1 MLEQTNAAG
10 RTPLQVAVDAK
21 RVKAARFLRRE
32 GASDPRGELDVLQG
46 APWATEGGGYASS
59 GYSSSGVDS
68 ASESDANASE
78 SDQSEITDSDI
89 SDNEAGF
96 GSRRGTKD
104 RTKDRID
111 AVTGTWDGHGAPAL
125 FDKTPEGR
133 GTFRETT
140 HLTQYSRS
148 AYDRLGTS
156 EYATSDAMS
165 SDGGMASDASD
176 ASDKGFRRVG
186 GWSDVPTPS
195 GSEAGSDAGSLWNS
209 ESESEWA
216 GTDLDVTSTSG
227 MSSASEGEFEDG
239 GVHGDRA
246 RLPSFLR

>member
-78 SDQSEITDSDI
+78 SDQSKITDSDV
-89 SDNEAGF
+89 SDNEASIGNR
-96 GSRRGTKD
+96 RRGTKG
-104 RTKDRID
+104 TEDRID

-165 SDGGMASDASD
+165 SDYMASDASD
-176 ASDKGFRRVG
+176 TSDKGFRRVG

-195 GSEAGSDAGSLWNS
+195 GSEAASDAGSIWNS

-227 MSSASEGEFEDG
+227 MSSASEDVFEDG

>member
-1 MLEQTNAAG
+1 
-10 RTPLQVAVDAK
+10 LQVAVDAK

-46 APWATEGGGYASS
+46 APWAAGGGGYASS

-68 ASESDANASE
+68 ASESDASASE

-89 SDNEAGF
+89 SDNEAGGF
-96 GSRRGTKD
+96 GNRRRGTKG
-104 RTKDRID
+104 TEDRID

-125 FDKTPEGR
+125 FDKTPIEGR

-165 SDGGMASDASD
+165 SDGMASDASD
-176 ASDKGFRRVG
+176 VSDKGFRRVG

-195 GSEAGSDAGSLWNS
+195 GSEAASDAGSLWNS

-227 MSSASEGEFEDG
+227 MSSASEDEFEDG